1 MGYRRTG
8 SNIFKTRSNKKMT
21 SLVSKTMAYGMLAP
35 FAALDS
41 MSSSGHSTYIPG
53 DSKHYNPRKH
63 KLKIIICG
71 ILALLCP
78 IAGLVLFV
86 IPHVHHFNWLLCH
99 YLNWCLYYDWYMFFS
114 VILFGFIELLVFMIA
129 LDDEVTYCLENSSG
143 GIIYS
148 HVYKYIYQDEFD
160 SVSKEYC
167 KNLNII
173 IRIMIATTILNLYP
187 FILLFSGLWWL
198 DFGSEI
204 TFILALLVV
213 ILNIVFIIVALKN
226 KKYKDVWEIRKRP
239 KTEEKN
245 NANFNSKPNNHND
258 KINPVN
264 KYNVSNNTQQSNT
277 NVSNFPIP
285 KINGEYTEEF
295 MDNYG
300 TLRIGSTHAQ
310 IEFYFP
316 GPDARYKGTFI
327 SIQENEIDKYI
338 NAYKNNWKTAEE
350 LQKKVLGTNT
360 EFKCGEMDMNIIV
373 SQNSI
378 ELCLSHYKLPI
389 YSKEECDDIIN
400 HFNIAKYRIKE
411 IRQKLFDK

>member
-53 DSKHYNPRKH
+53 EPKHYSSKKH
-63 KLKIIICG
+63 KIGIIIGG
-71 ILALLCP
+71 ILDLLCP
-78 IAGLVLFV
+78 IGGFV
-86 IPHVHHFNWLLCH
+86 TF
-99 YLNWCLYYDWYMFFS
+99 YFFDWFMFFS
-114 VILFGFIELLVFMIA
+114 VLVF
-129 LDDEVTYCLENSSG
+129 
-143 GIIYS
+143 GIIEIIIS
-148 HVYKYIYQDEFD
+148 VIIIGLKDNKYIYQDETD
-160 SVSKEYC
+160 IVSNEYN
-167 KNLNII
+167 KNENII
-173 IRIMIATTILNLYP
+173 ITLLIGMIILNWSYP
-187 FILLFSGLWWL
+187 LILLFFTWEWVPE
-198 DFGSEI
+198 FGGGI
-204 TFILALLVV
+204 VLGMIGFKTLL
-213 ILNIVFIIVALKN
+213 IGAGGIPQLFQN
-226 KKYKDVWEIRKRP
+226 KKDVKKDIRSIFYVRNRP
-239 KTEEKN
+239 KTDFE
-245 NANFNSKPNNHND
+245 SKSKSSLTKFSNDKKHKHND
-258 KINPVN
+258 L
-264 KYNVSNNTQQSNT
+264 NNNQQFDNT
-277 NVSNFPIP
+277 HNLTIP

-295 MDNYG
+295 MRNYG
-300 TLRIGSTHAQ
+300 TLRIGSTHAF

-411 IRQKLFDK
+411 IRQRLFDK

>member
-1 MGYRRTG
+1 
-8 SNIFKTRSNKKMT
+8 
-21 SLVSKTMAYGMLAP
+21 
-35 FAALDS
+35 
-41 MSSSGHSTYIPG
+41 
-53 DSKHYNPRKH
+53 
-63 KLKIIICG
+63 
-71 ILALLCP
+71 
-78 IAGLVLFV
+78 
-86 IPHVHHFNWLLCH
+86 
-99 YLNWCLYYDWYMFFS
+99 MFFS
-114 VILFGFIELLVFMIA
+114 VTLFGFIELLVFMIA

-148 HVYKYIYQDEFD
+148 HVYKYIYKDEFD

-173 IRIMIATTILNLYP
+173 IRIMIVTSIINLYP
-187 FILLFSGLWWL
+187 FILAFLGLWGL

-213 ILNIVFIIVALKN
+213 ILNILFIIVALKN

-239 KTEEKN
+239 KTEEKSS
-245 NANFNSKPNNHND
+245 ANSNSKSHNYND
-258 KINPVN
+258 KTNLVN
-264 KYNVSNNTQQSNT
+264 KRTESNNGQQSDVDVSNLT
-277 NVSNFPIP
+277 IP

-295 MDNYG
+295 MRNYG
-300 TLRIGSTHAQ
+300 TLRIGSFHAF

>member
-21 SLVSKTMAYGMLAP
+21 SLVSKTMAYGMMAP

-41 MSSSGHSTYIPG
+41 MSSSGHSSYIPG
-53 DSKHYNPRKH
+53 EPKHYSSKKH

-78 IAGLVLFV
+78 IAGLILFV
-86 IPHVHHFNWLLCH
+86 IPHLNWLLYH
-99 YLNWCLYYDWYMFFS
+99 YLNWGLYYDWYMFFS
-114 VILFGFIELLVFMIA
+114 VTLFGFIELLVFMIA

-148 HVYKYIYQDEFD
+148 HVYKYIYKDEFD

-173 IRIMIATTILNLYP
+173 IRIMIVTSIINLYP
-187 FILLFSGLWWL
+187 FILAFLGLWGL

-213 ILNIVFIIVALKN
+213 ILNILFIIVALKN

-239 KTEEKN
+239 KTEEKSS
-245 NANFNSKPNNHND
+245 ANSNSKSHNYND
-258 KINPVN
+258 KTNLVN
-264 KYNVSNNTQQSNT
+264 KRTESNNGQQSDVDVSNLT
-277 NVSNFPIP
+277 IP

>member
-21 SLVSKTMAYGMLAP
+21 SLVSKTMAYGMMAP

-41 MSSSGHSTYIPG
+41 MSSSGHSSYIPG
-53 DSKHYNPRKH
+53 EPKHYSSKKH

-86 IPHVHHFNWLLCH
+86 IPHLNWFLYH
-99 YLNWCLYYDWYMFFS
+99 YLNWGLYYDWYMFFS

-148 HVYKYIYQDEFD
+148 HVYKYIYKDEFD

-167 KNLNII
+167 KNLSII
-173 IRIMIATTILNLYP
+173 IRIMIVTLIINLYP
-187 FILLFSGLWWL
+187 FILAFLGLWGL

-213 ILNIVFIIVALKN
+213 ILNILFIIVALKN

-239 KTEEKN
+239 KTEEKSS
-245 NANFNSKPNNHND
+245 ANSNSKSHNYND
-258 KINPVN
+258 KTNLVN
-264 KYNVSNNTQQSNT
+264 KRTESNNGQQSDVDVSNLT
-277 NVSNFPIP
+277 IP
-285 KINGEYTEEF
+285 KINGEYTEEI
-295 MDNYG
+295 MRTYG
-300 TLRIGSTHAQ
+300 TLRIGSFHAF

-327 SIQENEIDKYI
+327 SINENDIDKYI
-338 NAYKNNWKTAEE
+338 NAYKNNWQTAEK
-350 LQKKVLGTNT
+350 LQVKIFDTPDAKFNQL
-360 EFKCGEMDMNIIV
+360 GEMGMNITV
-373 SQNSI
+373 SHNSI
-378 ELCLSHYKLPI
+378 TLCIDSYHLPI
-389 YSKEECDDIIN
+389 CSRKECDDIIN
-400 HFNIAKYRIKE
+400 HLNIAKHRIKE
-411 IRQKLFDK
+411 IRQRLFDK

>member
-21 SLVSKTMAYGMLAP
+21 SLVSKTMAYGMMAP

-41 MSSSGHSTYIPG
+41 MSSSGHSSYIPG
-53 DSKHYNPRKH
+53 EPKHYSSKKH

-78 IAGLVLFV
+78 IAGLILFV
-86 IPHVHHFNWLLCH
+86 IPHLNWFLYH

-148 HVYKYIYQDEFD
+148 HVYKYIYKDEFD

-173 IRIMIATTILNLYP
+173 IRIMIVTSIINLYP
-187 FILLFSGLWWL
+187 FILAFLGLWGL

-213 ILNIVFIIVALKN
+213 ILNILFIIVALKN

-239 KTEEKN
+239 KTEEKSS
-245 NANFNSKPNNHND
+245 ANSNSKSHNYND
-258 KINPVN
+258 KTNLVN
-264 KYNVSNNTQQSNT
+264 KRTESNNGQQSDVDVSNLT
-277 NVSNFPIP
+277 IP

-295 MDNYG
+295 MRNYG
-300 TLRIGSTHAQ
+300 TLRIGSTHAF

-316 GPDARYKGTFI
+316 GPDARYKGTFF
-327 SIQENEIDKYI
+327 SIQENEINQYI
-338 NAYKNNWKTAEE
+338 NAYRNNWQTAEE
-350 LQKKVLGTNT
+350 LQARILDTPDDKFNQS
-360 EFKCGEMDMNIIV
+360 GEMGMNITV
-373 SQNSI
+373 SHNSI
-378 ELCLSHYKLPI
+378 ILCIDNYHLPTC
-389 YSKEECDDIIN
+389 SKKECDDIIN

-411 IRQKLFDK
+411 VRQKLFE

>member
-21 SLVSKTMAYGMLAP
+21 SLVSKTMAYGLLAP

-53 DSKHYNPRKH
+53 DPKHYSSKKH
-63 KLKIIICG
+63 KIGIIIGG
-71 ILALLCP
+71 ILDLLCP
-78 IAGLVLFV
+78 IGGFV
-86 IPHVHHFNWLLCH
+86 TF
-99 YLNWCLYYDWYMFFS
+99 YFFDWFMFFS
-114 VILFGFIELLVFMIA
+114 VLVF
-129 LDDEVTYCLENSSG
+129 
-143 GIIYS
+143 GIIEIIIS
-148 HVYKYIYQDEFD
+148 VIIIGLKDNKYIYQDETD
-160 SVSKEYC
+160 IVSNEYN
-167 KNLNII
+167 KNENII
-173 IRIMIATTILNLYP
+173 ITLLIGMIILNWSYP
-187 FILLFSGLWWL
+187 LILFFTWEWDPEFGGGIVLGMIGFKTLLIGAGGIPQLFQ
-198 DFGSEI
+198 
-204 TFILALLVV
+204 
-213 ILNIVFIIVALKN
+213 N
-226 KKYKDVWEIRKRP
+226 KKDVKKDIRSIFYVRNRP
-239 KTEEKN
+239 KTDFE
-245 NANFNSKPNNHND
+245 SKSKSSLTKFSNDKKHKHND
-258 KINPVN
+258 L
-264 KYNVSNNTQQSNT
+264 NNNQQFDNT
-277 NVSNFPIP
+277 HNLTIP

-300 TLRIGSTHAQ
+300 TLRIGSTHAF

-350 LQKKVLGTNT
+350 LRKKVLGTNT

-400 HFNIAKYRIKE
+400 HLNIAKHRIKE
-411 IRQKLFDK
+411 IRQRLFDK

>member
-21 SLVSKTMAYGMLAP
+21 SLVSKTMAYGMMAP

-41 MSSSGHSTYIPG
+41 MSSSGHSSYIPG
-53 DSKHYNPRKH
+53 EPKHYSSKKH

-78 IAGLVLFV
+78 IAGLILFV
-86 IPHVHHFNWLLCH
+86 IPHLNWFLYH
-99 YLNWCLYYDWYMFFS
+99 YLNWGLYYDWYMFFS

-148 HVYKYIYQDEFD
+148 HVYKYIYKDEFD

-173 IRIMIATTILNLYP
+173 IRIMIVTSIINLYP
-187 FILLFSGLWWL
+187 FILAFLGLWGL

-213 ILNIVFIIVALKN
+213 ILNILFIIVALKN
-226 KKYKDVWEIRKRP
+226 KKYKDLWEIRKRP
-239 KTEEKN
+239 KTEEKSS
-245 NANFNSKPNNHND
+245 ANSNSKSHNYND
-258 KINPVN
+258 KTNLVN
-264 KYNVSNNTQQSNT
+264 KRTESNNGQQSDVDVSNLT
-277 NVSNFPIP
+277 IP

-295 MDNYG
+295 MRNYG
-300 TLRIGSTHAQ
+300 TLRIGSFHAF

>member
-1 MGYRRTG
+1 MLPSENTPKNMISTEY
-8 SNIFKTRSNKKMT
+8 FK
-21 SLVSKTMAYGMLAP
+21 
-35 FAALDS
+35 
-41 MSSSGHSTYIPG
+41 
-53 DSKHYNPRKH
+53 
-63 KLKIIICG
+63 
-71 ILALLCP
+71 
-78 IAGLVLFV
+78 
-86 IPHVHHFNWLLCH
+86 
-99 YLNWCLYYDWYMFFS
+99 
-114 VILFGFIELLVFMIA
+114 E
-129 LDDEVTYCLENSSG
+129 
-143 GIIYS
+143 
-148 HVYKYIYQDEFD
+148 
-160 SVSKEYC
+160 
-167 KNLNII
+167 
-173 IRIMIATTILNLYP
+173 
-187 FILLFSGLWWL
+187 
-198 DFGSEI
+198 GSEPTMI
-204 TFILALLVV
+204 SPRYIK
-213 ILNIVFIIVALKN
+213 LNNPNRLNVTVEN
-226 KKYKDVWEIRKRP
+226 K
-239 KTEEKN
+239 T
-245 NANFNSKPNNHND
+245 ANLTWD
-258 KINPVN
+258 PVN
-264 KYNVSNNTQQSNT
+264 
-277 NVSNFPIP
+277 IP
-285 KINGEYTEEF
+285 NYYTEEF

>member
-41 MSSSGHSTYIPG
+41 MSSSRHSSYIPG
-53 DSKHYNPRKH
+53 DPKHYNPKKH
-63 KLKIIICG
+63 KIGIIIGG

-78 IAGLVLFV
+78 IAGF
-86 IPHVHHFNWLLCH
+86 ITF
-99 YLNWCLYYDWYMFFS
+99 YYFDWFMFFS
-114 VILFGFIELLVFMIA
+114 VIVFGVIETVIFCIILNREI
-129 LDDEVTYCLENSSG
+129 TTCLEVSTGN
-143 GIIYS
+143 
-148 HVYKYIYQDEFD
+148 VYAPYDKFIYQDELD
-160 SVSKEYC
+160 IISTPYC
-167 KNLNII
+167 KNENTISWIITLTTMLNFYPFVLSYTGEWDDLEWFPFSTITIMLPILIIIINII
-173 IRIMIATTILNLYP
+173 
-187 FILLFSGLWWL
+187 F
-198 DFGSEI
+198 
-204 TFILALLVV
+204 
-213 ILNIVFIIVALKN
+213 IVFALKS
-226 KKYKDVWEIRKRP
+226 KKHIDELWEIRKRL
-239 KTEEKN
+239 KNEEKISSK
-245 NANFNSKPNNHND
+245 FNSKSNVHND
-258 KINPVN
+258 KTNTVN
-264 KYNVSNNTQQSNT
+264 KHNEFNNSQQSNADA
-277 NVSNFPIP
+277 SNLTIP
-285 KINGEYTEEF
+285 KINGEYTEKF
-295 MDNYG
+295 MNNYG
-300 TLRIGSTHAQ
+300 TLRIGDSHAF

>member
-21 SLVSKTMAYGMLAP
+21 SLVSKTMAYGMMAP

-41 MSSSGHSTYIPG
+41 MSSSGHSSYIPG
-53 DSKHYNPRKH
+53 EPKHYSSKKH

-78 IAGLVLFV
+78 IAGLILFV
-86 IPHVHHFNWLLCH
+86 IPHLNWLLYH
-99 YLNWCLYYDWYMFFS
+99 YLNWGLYYDWYMFFS
-114 VILFGFIELLVFMIA
+114 VTLFGFIELLVFMIA

-148 HVYKYIYQDEFD
+148 HVYKYIYKDEFD

-173 IRIMIATTILNLYP
+173 IRIMIVTSIINLYP
-187 FILLFSGLWWL
+187 FILAFLGLWGL

-213 ILNIVFIIVALKN
+213 ILNILFIIVALKN

-239 KTEEKN
+239 KTEEKSS
-245 NANFNSKPNNHND
+245 ANSNSKSQNYND
-258 KINPVN
+258 KTNLVN
-264 KYNVSNNTQQSNT
+264 KHTESNNGQQSDVDVSNLT
-277 NVSNFPIP
+277 IP

-295 MDNYG
+295 MRNYG
-300 TLRIGSTHAQ
+300 TLRIGSFHAF

-350 LQKKVLGTNT
+350 LQKKVFGTNT

-378 ELCLSHYKLPI
+378 ELYLNHYNLPI
-389 YSKEECDDIIN
+389 SSKKACDDMIN
-400 HFNIAKYRIKE
+400 HLNIAKYRIKE
-411 IRQKLFDK
+411 IRRRLFDK